1 MSSCNYSITLY
12 QALLS
17 EILIDTNLL
26 NVIVAV
32 INGMKYD
39 VQRILGMGK
48 EKASPRLLNRRLSF
62 CLFCKVNQH

>member
-17 EILIDTNLL
+17 EILIETNLL

-39 VQRILGMGK
+39 VLETYIRHG
-48 EKASPRLLNRRLSF
+48 ERERLRRAY
-62 CLFCKVNQH
+62 